1 MSDSLTTLITKVQA
15 ALGDTA
21 ATYFSTDI
29 VTAAV
34 RAALSE
40 INEKAPRS
48 NAESFASVANVKE
61 YDLTAVI
68 SNALRVSNVL
78 LNDDTAQDDQPIQF
92 DTYTAAEH
100 IWFRVRSKYTDE
112 TFICIYTA
120 AHTVNGL
127 DSETT
132 STLPAHHDPI
142 LVQGAAYH
150 ALLILGVS
158 RGLANNLE
166 KSATERYIKAAA
178 PYRVNFDNGLKAMAE
193 ASSFKSEPDTFAWN
207 DEYAQNRNVWG

>member
-1 MSDSLTTLITKVQA
+1 MSDSLTTLIGKIQS
-15 ALGDTA
+15 ALGDSA
-21 ATYFSTDI
+21 ATYFTTDI

-40 INEKAPRS
+40 INEHAPRS
-48 NAESFASVANVKE
+48 NAESFASVADVKE
-61 YDLTAVI
+61 YDLSAVI
-68 SNALRVSNVL
+68 SNALAVQAVY
-78 LNDDTAQDDQPIQF
+78 LNDDDGQDDQPIQF
-92 DTYTAAEH
+92 DTYIAAEH
-100 IWFRVRSKYTDE
+100 VWFRVRSDYTDE
-112 TFICIYTA
+112 NFICIYSA

-142 LVQGAAYH
+142 LIQGACYH

-166 KSATERYIKAAA
+166 RSATERYMKAAA
-178 PYRVNFDNGLKAMAE
+178 PYRVTFDNGLKSMSAAQ
-193 ASSFKSEPDTFAWN
+193 AFTSEPNTFAWN

>member
-21 ATYFSTDI
+21 ATYFTTDI

-40 INEKAPRS
+40 INEHAPRS
-48 NAESFASVANVKE
+48 NAESFASVADVKE
-61 YDLTAVI
+61 YDLSAVI
-68 SNALRVSNVL
+68 SNALAVQAVY
-78 LNDDTAQDDQPIQF
+78 LNDDDGQDDQPIQF
-92 DTYTAAEH
+92 DTYIAAEH
-100 IWFRVRSKYTDE
+100 VWFRVRSDYTDE
-112 TFICIYTA
+112 NFICIYSA

-142 LVQGAAYH
+142 LIQGACYH

-166 KSATERYIKAAA
+166 RSATERYMKAAA
-178 PYRVNFDNGLKAMAE
+178 PYRVTFDSGLARMSA
-193 ASSFKSEPDTFAWN
+193 AQAFTSEPNTFAWN